1 MTQETLN
8 APPTSES
15 GFTLVEALVAILVLA
30 VGLVSVA
37 NLMVVAGTSN
47 SVANASTASAT
58 IASQEL
64 ETLTA
69 IPYDQLVEGG
79 DLEADDPSGLFSNTL
94 DVPGVGQVRTRWTVT
109 RLDNQSR
116 FIRVRSELLGGL
128 AGPRSRTDFTIVRS
142 CTSVPLGCP
151 PPP

>member
-1 MTQETLN
+1 MTQEALN
-8 APPTSES
+8 APAPPTSES
-15 GFTLVEALVAILVLA
+15 GFTLVEALVAIVVLA

-47 SVANASTASAT
+47 SVANATTASAT

-64 ETLTA
+64 ENLTA
-69 IPYDQLVEGG
+69 IPYDELVDGG
-79 DLEADDPSGLFSNTL
+79 SLDVSDPGFSNLL
-94 DVPGVGQVRTRWTVT
+94 DVPGVGQVQTRWTVT

-128 AGPRSRTDFTIVRS
+128 VGPRSRSEFTMVRS